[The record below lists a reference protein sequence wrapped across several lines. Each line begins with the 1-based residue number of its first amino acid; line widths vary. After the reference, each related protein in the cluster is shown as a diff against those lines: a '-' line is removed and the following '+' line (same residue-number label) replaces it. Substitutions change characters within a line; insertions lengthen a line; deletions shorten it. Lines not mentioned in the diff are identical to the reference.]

1 MDAPTTIWLIQNRKG
16 HGKWTTRFV
25 SHKAAQAAAHYN
37 GLNAHSGWHKRIV
50 DAATMR
56 VIDKDGMVEV
66 T

>member
-1 MDAPTTIWLIQNRKG
+1 VLLAGLRAGDGRTDDYLA
-16 HGKWTTRFV
+16 TRFV